1 MTDELTKLMNK
12 AVDCSDERGY
22 YRDTDKALKQ
32 IFEFFIEYRP
42 QIAELTARRDIFRD
56 IDLPALAEAQF
67 TIRQLPDM
75 LKRIARLEERLERV
89 KQDQVTKPDLTN
101 QVLPDDT
108 DGVKQD
114 QVTKPDLTNQTA
126 KQKEINSLIQ
136 RLPDMSKP
144 KQEDIVTKAQRV
156 MGDNYQ
162 PPAVKLFDYGD

>member
-1 MTDELTKLMNK
+1 MKDELTKLMNK

-56 IDLPALAEAQF
+56 IDLPALVQAQF
-67 TIRQLPDM
+67 TVRQLPDV
-75 LKRIARLEERLERV
+75 LKRIAQLEHGLERV

-101 QVLPDDT
+101 QVLP
-108 DGVKQD
+108 
-114 QVTKPDLTNQTA
+114 A
-126 KQKEINSLIQ
+126 KE
-136 RLPDMSKP
+136 
-144 KQEDIVTKAQRV
+144 EDIVAKAQRV
-156 MGDNYQ
+156 MGDSYQ

>member
-32 IFEFFIEYRP
+32 IFEFYIEHRP
-42 QIAELTARRDIFRD
+42 NIAELTARRDIFRD

-67 TIRQLPDM
+67 TIRQLPAM
-75 LKRIARLEERLERV
+75 MERIAQLEERLERI

-101 QVLPDDT
+101 QTLPT
-108 DGVKQD
+108 AKQD

-136 RLPDMSKP
+136 RLPDMSEP
-144 KQEDIVTKAQRV
+144 KQDDIVTKAQRV
-156 MGDNYQ
+156 MGDSYQ

>member
-56 IDLPALAEAQF
+56 IDLPALVQAQF
-67 TIRQLPDM
+67 TVRQLPDV
-75 LKRIARLEERLERV
+75 LKRIAQLEQRLERV

-101 QVLPDDT
+101 QVLP
-108 DGVKQD
+108 
-114 QVTKPDLTNQTA
+114 A
-126 KQKEINSLIQ
+126 KE
-136 RLPDMSKP
+136 
-144 KQEDIVTKAQRV
+144 EDIVAKAQRV
-156 MGDNYQ
+156 MGDSYQ

>member
-56 IDLPALAEAQF
+56 IDLPALAQAQLVMK
-67 TIRQLPDM
+67 QLPDIH
-75 LKRIARLEERLERV
+75 KRLARLESERSER
-89 KQDQVTKPDLTN
+89 
-101 QVLPDDT
+101 
-108 DGVKQD
+108 VKQD

-136 RLPDMSKP
+136 QLPDMSKA
-144 KQEDIVTKAQRV
+144 KQEDIITKAQRV
-156 MGDNYQ
+156 MGDHYQ

>member
-1 MTDELTKLMNK
+1 MNDELTKLMNR

-22 YRDTDKALKQ
+22 YRDTDQALKQ

-56 IDLPALAEAQF
+56 IDLPALAQAQF

-75 LKRIARLEERLERV
+75 LKRIAQLEERLERF

-101 QVLPDDT
+101 QVLPST
-108 DGVKQD
+108 PPTEPKTPNPPK
-114 QVTKPDLTNQTA
+114 TKSEAPDSNTTTETLEARA
-126 KQKEINSLIQ
+126 K
-136 RLPDMSKP
+136 
-144 KQEDIVTKAQRV
+144 RV

>member
-56 IDLPALAEAQF
+56 IDLPALVQAQF
-67 TIRQLPDM
+67 TVRQLPDV
-75 LKRIARLEERLERV
+75 LKRIAQLEHGLERV

-101 QVLPDDT
+101 QVLP
-108 DGVKQD
+108 
-114 QVTKPDLTNQTA
+114 A
-126 KQKEINSLIQ
+126 KE
-136 RLPDMSKP
+136 
-144 KQEDIVTKAQRV
+144 EDIVAKAQRV
-156 MGDNYQ
+156 MGDSYQ

>member
-1 MTDELTKLMNK
+1 MKDELTKLMNK

-56 IDLPALAEAQF
+56 IDLPALVQAQF
-67 TIRQLPDM
+67 TVRQLPDV
-75 LKRIARLEERLERV
+75 LKRIAQLEQRLERV

-101 QVLPDDT
+101 QVLP
-108 DGVKQD
+108 
-114 QVTKPDLTNQTA
+114 A
-126 KQKEINSLIQ
+126 KE
-136 RLPDMSKP
+136 
-144 KQEDIVTKAQRV
+144 EDIVAKAQRV
-156 MGDNYQ
+156 MGDSYQ

>member
-67 TIRQLPDM
+67 TVRQLPDM
-75 LKRIARLEERLERV
+75 LKRIAQLEERLERI
-89 KQDQVTKPDLTN
+89 
-101 QVLPDDT
+101 
-108 DGVKQD
+108 KQD

-136 RLPDMSKP
+136 QLPDMSKP
-144 KQEDIVTKAQRV
+144 KQEDIITKAQRV
-156 MGDNYQ
+156 MGDHYQ

>member
-1 MTDELTKLMNK
+1 MNDELTRLMNK

-22 YRDTDKALKQ
+22 YRDTDQALKQ

-75 LKRIARLEERLERV
+75 LKRIAQLEQRSERV

-101 QVLPDDT
+101 QVLPSQRER
-108 DGVKQD
+108 VKQD
-114 QVTKPDLTNQTA
+114 QVTKPDLTNQVLPS
-126 KQKEINSLIQ
+126 EDLI
-136 RLPDMSKP
+136 
-144 KQEDIVTKAQRV
+144 TKAQRV
-156 MGDNYQ
+156 MGDSYQ